1 MDEKF
6 KIAVLFRGPVRP
18 TVQSTVARCSEF
30 MAQMSNIQNATITTY
45 LATWRNWKQNKASEL
60 LATDM
65 FDNVIMQT
73 EPTDAQIA
81 RATKIK
87 NLPNGAEIRPVFNM
101 YYQSKTALDLIAQA
115 DDYHFIVHSRTDIAM
130 QLGQHLPD
138 WFDANAYTAPHVH
151 GVLAPHAPHVPA
163 EEQWMCDQF
172 GIAPAGMMHAAWNYG
187 SIAELGQ
194 RIEAA
199 DKPEAVLQTMMTT
212 RNIPAKAPSY
222 VQWQLDPRRNA

>member
-1 MDEKF
+1 MDNKV

-18 TVQSTVARCSEF
+18 TVHSTVARCSEF
-30 MAQMSNIQNATITTY
+30 IAQMSNIQNATVTTY
-45 LATWRNWKQNKASEL
+45 LATWRGWKNNTAAEL

-73 EPTDAQIA
+73 EPTDAQIE

-101 YYQSKTALDLIAQA
+101 YYQSKTALDLIYQA
-115 DDYHFIVHSRTDIAM
+115 DDYHFIVHTRTDIAM
-130 QLGQHLPD
+130 HMGQHLPD
-138 WFDANAYTAPHVH
+138 WFDTNAYTAPHVP

-222 VQWQLDPRRNA
+222 VQWQLDPQRNA